1 MPSRSERQLPIP
13 PVSSSG
19 TAAIPLRPS
28 QHTGLESSTRRPV
41 RPRDAPNMAPI
52 SGSAP
57 KSSYHPGHTRSISN
71 PFAGF
76 GRKRDKAPLKPETW
90 DSDDDDD
97 DDDLNLP
104 QEPQATSPRKGGNRA
119 GSANDLAEGKCQTCD
134 ATIRWPRHLNVFR
147 CTDCLMVTDIGQE
160 TSESKDLD
168 DHSQRTPQGSQREPS
183 KLAGKVLP
191 LSANQTR
198 GMVGGC
204 LNMYFDSL
212 LDNGSRSWVSL
223 DDEKYEKPLPDLP
236 PLQPHDSGPNHL
248 LVPSGG
254 GHPSR
259 SVSQSSGREQD
270 ISPKENIACSA
281 PQAIRWEGDGPH
293 ARTRANSDLNS
304 PKNPDSRPQAST
316 PTEKLSPP
324 NRTNR
329 QYIFEGLENSIINAF
344 KGCDCLNES
353 FTTHPPPRSARSAS
367 SGNPPR
373 MRMESITMP
382 EPAADAPVFE
392 PDAKTLLL
400 GDLSE
405 NSAWWMNE
413 WAEAEGQ
420 NPSYTKEKASPSKS
434 RMVSS
439 RSPRINWAEVSQWYH
454 SVLSAGSSWSDQWTA
469 KKPDPTRSE
478 ADLIRAKRW
487 AAIDPTIIG
496 RKVTESR
503 SHLQRTLLKATEN
516 LLKRPRRVLKRPEDT
531 RFLFI
536 LLANPILSS
545 PTSYPQHPMPSTSH
559 REERRPSHPKDSL
572 KPPTRDGKTSH
583 KEPPKAPARQE
594 SPNHHYGLIKRILG
608 LMSNLPNDCHH
619 YLVSWASRFSVR
631 HLERLVE
638 LVGGFLAYRLSRQH
652 GRKRPEKPQSGD
664 DLVPS
669 FASASGN
676 TPAELHAA
684 LNRRSPSK
692 KPVKTTETP
701 IIYMEDW
708 QIRAAARVMSL
719 LFTANTSSATKKSDG
734 SPRSLESPKN
744 PGPCQGHMVPIST
757 FYSTLLDYSD
767 LVADFETW
775 ESKSSRFSFC
785 QYPFL
790 LSIWSKI
797 HIMEHDARRQ
807 MEAKARDAFFD
818 SVLGHRAVSQYL
830 VLKVRRE
837 CLVDDSLKGVSAVV
851 GTGQEEIKKGLR
863 IEFLGEEGIDAGGL
877 RKEWFLL
884 LVREVFDPHHGLFV
898 YDDDSQYCYFN
909 PYCFESSEQFFLV
922 GVLLGLAI
930 YNSTI
935 LDIDLPPFAFKKLL
949 ASAPYSGGIQTT
961 PRSSFKCTLED
972 LAEYRPVLAKGLRGL
987 LEFEG
992 DVADTFCYDFVAQV
1006 DRYGEVVNVPLCPN
1020 GENRPV
1026 TNSNRREFVDMY
1038 VGYLLDTAVARQFEP
1053 FKRGFFTVC
1062 GGNALSL
1069 FRPEEIELLIRG
1081 SDEPLDVNSLRAV
1094 ATYDNWSHPRPDSV
1108 PVVRWFWEFFENS
1121 LPQAQ
1126 RKILSF
1132 ITGSDRIPAMGATSL
1147 NIRLACLGD
1156 ETSRYPIARTCFNT
1170 LGLYRYSSREKFQQ
1184 MLWDAVVNSEGFGLK

>member
-1 MPSRSERQLPIP
+1 MPSRSDRLPPIP
-13 PVSSSG
+13 PISNST
-19 TAAIPLRPS
+19 TAAIPLRPA
-28 QHTGLESSTRRPV
+28 QHPGLESSPRRPV
-41 RPRDAPNMAPI
+41 RPRDAPNMAPL

-57 KSSYHPGHTRSISN
+57 KNPHHQGHSRSISN

-76 GRKRDKAPLKPETW
+76 GRKRDKTPVNHEAW

-97 DDDLNLP
+97 DEVTFS
-104 QEPQATSPRKGGNRA
+104 QEPQSTSPRKGGHRG
-119 GSANDLAEGKCQTCD
+119 GSGNDLAEGKCQTCD
-134 ATIRWPRHLNVFR
+134 ATVRWPRESTVFR
-147 CTDCLMVTDIGQE
+147 CTDCLMVTDLAPE
-160 TSESKDLD
+160 AHESRDVD
-168 DHSQRTPQGSQREPS
+168 DHSRRAPPGTRGEPS
-183 KLAGKVLP
+183 KLAKKVLP

-198 GMVGGC
+198 GMIAGC
-204 LNMYFDSL
+204 LNIYFDSL

-223 DDEKYEKPLPDLP
+223 DDDKYEKPLPDLP
-236 PLQPHDSGPNHL
+236 PLQDHESGPNHL
-248 LVPSGG
+248 LVPPAGNNRT
-254 GHPSR
+254 R
-259 SVSQSSGREQD
+259 SASQSSDLEKD
-270 ISPKENIACSA
+270 VSSKENVTCLT
-281 PQAIRWEGDGPH
+281 PQAVRWEGDDTR
-293 ARTRANSDLNS
+293 ARARANSDHNQ
-304 PKNPDSRPQAST
+304 PAKPDAHPQSGPQPAKAGPQSRHPRPYVFDA
-316 PTEKLSPP
+316 
-324 NRTNR
+324 
-329 QYIFEGLENSIINAF
+329 LENSIIDAF
-344 KGCDCLNES
+344 KGCECLNES

-400 GDLSE
+400 GDVTE

-420 NPSYTKEKASPSKS
+420 NPAYSKEKSSPSKS

-439 RSPRINWAEVSQWYH
+439 RSPRINWTEVGQWYH
-454 SVLSAGSSWSDQWTA
+454 SVLSAGSSWSEQWAA

-487 AAIDPTIIG
+487 AAIDPSLVG
-496 RKVTESR
+496 RKISESR

-516 LLKRPRRVLKRPEDT
+516 LLKRPRRVLNRPEDT

-545 PTSYPQHPMPSTSH
+545 PTSYPQHTMPSASH
-559 REERRPSHPKDSL
+559 REERRPSHPKDYP
-572 KPPTRDGKTSH
+572 KPGARDGKH
-583 KEPPKAPARQE
+583 PPKEPPKAPARQE
-594 SPNHHYGLIKRILG
+594 SPNHHYGLVKRILG

-619 YLVSWASRFSVR
+619 YFVSWASRFSVR
-631 HLERLVE
+631 HFERLVE

-664 DLVPS
+664 DLIPS

-684 LNRRSPSK
+684 INRRGPNK
-692 KPVKTTETP
+692 KPVKKTEAP
-701 IIYMEDW
+701 IVYTEDW

-719 LFTANTSSATKKSDG
+719 FFSANISTATKKSDG

-744 PGPCQGHMVPIST
+744 PGPRQGHIVPIST

-775 ESKSSRFSFC
+775 ESKSSKFSFC

-837 CLVDDSLKGVSAVV
+837 CLVEDSLKGVSAVV

-884 LVREVFDPHHGLFV
+884 LVREVFDPHHGLFI

-949 ASAPYSGGIQTT
+949 ASAPYSGGLQTST
-961 PRSSFKCTLED
+961 SRSSFKCTLED

-992 DVADTFCYDFVAQV
+992 DVAETFCYDFVAQT
-1006 DRYGEVVNVPLCPN
+1006 DRYGEIVNVPLCPN

-1038 VGYLLDTAVARQFEP
+1038 VSYLLDSAVARQFEP

-1094 ATYDNWSHPRPDSV
+1094 ATYDNWSHSRPETL
-1108 PVVRWFWEFFENS
+1108 PVVRWFWEFFENA

-1147 NIRLACLGD
+1147 TIRLACLGD

-1184 MLWDAVVNSEGFGLK
+1184 LLWDAVVNSEGFGLK